1 MAIKTAE
8 QYRESLKDIHL
19 LAYILGEKGDK
30 VFEHTLA
37 CEHCKHWQGVG

>member
-19 LAYILGEKGDK
+19 LAYILGDKGDK
-30 VFEHTLA
+30 VFEHTPA
-37 CEHCKHWQGVG
+37 CEHCEHWQGVG